1 MIEKRFSECRD
12 VWIVSYKGD
21 VQVFATEEMAD
32 EFIKERM
39 IDYDTGRL

>member
-12 VWIVSYKGD
+12 LWVVCYKGD

-32 EFIKERM
+32 
-39 IDYDTGRL
+39 DYVEELKGEQL